1 VLDAAGEEYRF
12 EAARMALEYGFND
25 YEREALAREG
35 EVYEEV
41 QLPFR
46 REEFVGLIAAKDVP
60 GPAGPGLEVERRVT
74 AKDAPPAA
82 KEGRELGTVEVLVD
96 GTSVGS
102 SPLVTERGY
111 EEASLWQKVKY
122 WTSGAAMSVSGWISG
137 LTSS

>member
-1 VLDAAGEEYRF
+1 
-12 EAARMALEYGFND
+12 
-25 YEREALAREG
+25 
-35 EVYEEV
+35 
-41 QLPFR
+41 
-46 REEFVGLIAAKDVP
+46 
-60 GPAGPGLEVERRVT
+60 VT

-122 WTSGAAMSVSGWISG
+122 WTSGAAKSVSGWISG